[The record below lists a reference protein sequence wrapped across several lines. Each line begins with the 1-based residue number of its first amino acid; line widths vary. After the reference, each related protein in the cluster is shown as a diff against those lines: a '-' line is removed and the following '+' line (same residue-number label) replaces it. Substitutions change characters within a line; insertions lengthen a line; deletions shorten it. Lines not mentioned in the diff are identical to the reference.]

1 LALKKAMIMVHR
13 GPVTDRVDVLFNPSE
28 YSLDSSNQYSWQTI
42 PGLSQPIAQFVSG
55 EATTLTMDLF
65 FDTYEQMMDVRKHTA
80 KIVGMLDVDKDLHAP
95 PLCKF
100 VWGTLQF
107 KGIVEKVS
115 QKYTM
120 FLDSGIPVRAT
131 LNVTFRA
138 VQSIKEQ
145 FKHIPRQSADRT
157 KQRTVK
163 QGDQLWQIAAE
174 EYEDPGLW
182 REIARANGIENP
194 KRLEPGSVIKIPRL
208 YG

>member
-1 LALKKAMIMVHR
+1 MALKKAMIMVHR
-13 GPVTDRVDVLFNPSE
+13 GPITDRVDVLFNPKE
-28 YSLDSSNQYSWQTI
+28 YSLESSNQYSWKTI
-42 PGLSQPIAQFVSG
+42 PGLSQPIAQFISG

-65 FDTYEQMMDVRKHTA
+65 FDTYELMMDVRKHTS

-100 VWGTLQF
+100 VWGSLQF

-120 FLDSGIPVRAT
+120 FLDSGVPVRAT
-131 LNVTFRA
+131 LTVTFKA
-138 VQSIKEQ
+138 VQSIMEQ

-163 QGDQLWQIAAE
+163 QGDQLWQIVNK
-174 EYEDPGLW
+174 YRKSDLLP
-182 REIARANGIENP
+182 NSN
-194 KRLEPGSVIKIPRL
+194 
-208 YG
+208 

>member
-1 LALKKAMIMVHR
+1 MKLKKAMILVHY
-13 GPVTDRVDVLFNPSE
+13 GPTTERLDVLFNPSE
-28 YSLDSSNQYSWQTI
+28 YALDSSNQYSWKTI

-55 EATTLTMDLF
+55 ESTTLTMDLF
-65 FDTYEQMMDVRKHTA
+65 FDSYEVRTDVRKHTM
-80 KIVGMLDVDKDLHAP
+80 KIVGLLDVDKDLHAP

-120 FLDSGIPVRAT
+120 FLETGVPVRAT
-131 LNVTFRA
+131 LNVTFKA
-138 VQSIKEQ
+138 IQSIKEQ
-145 FKHIPRQSADRT
+145 FKYIPRQSADRT
-157 KQRTVK
+157 KQRTFK

-174 EYEDPGLW
+174 EYEDAGLW
-182 REIARANGIENP
+182 REIARANGIGNP
-194 KRLEPGSVIKIPRL
+194 KRIEPGTIIKIPRL